1 MKSRIIYAAVL
12 IPIVYL
18 MLWAPV
24 AHHLLFALGVSLVG
38 SIALLEFYGM
48 HRTMRPYV
56 PAGLLPVMITPLL
69 AWKAFEPAIFGTL
82 VVVVPLILIFA
93 SLSVERSDPSAS
105 IMVTLAGVA
114 YIAPAMGLLVALRAY
129 PHGFG
134 LVLLMLAG
142 VWANDSGAY
151 FVGRL
156 IGRTKLAPR
165 ISPNKTVEGFV
176 GGFVVGTAV
185 VWYGHHLLGKV
196 EGHFVVS
203 GYDALI
209 IGMAVALA
217 TPVGD
222 LFESMLKRAA
232 GVKDSGT
239 LLGEHGGMLDRIDS
253 ILLAGPVMFLACYLQ
268 GVI

>member
-1 MKSRIIYAAVL
+1 MKSRITYAAIL

-18 MLWAPV
+18 LLWAPFADNV
-24 AHHLLFALGVSLVG
+24 LFALGVSVVG
-38 SIALLEFYGM
+38 SIALLEFYAM
-48 HRTMRPYV
+48 HRPMRPYV
-56 PAGLLPVMITPLL
+56 PAGLLPVIITPLL
-69 AWKAFEPAIFGTL
+69 AWKAHEQAIFGAL
-82 VVVVPLILIFA
+82 VIVVPLILIFA
-93 SLSVERSDPSAS
+93 SLSVERAQPSSS

-114 YIAPAMGLLVALRAY
+114 YIAPAMGLLVALRGT

-134 LVLLMLAG
+134 LVLLMLFG

-151 FVGRL
+151 FVGRFM
-156 IGRTKLAPR
+156 GRTKLAPR

-176 GGFVVGTAV
+176 GGFIVGTAV

-196 EGHFVVS
+196 EGYFVIN

-239 LLGEHGGMLDRIDS
+239 LLGEHGGMLDRVDS
-253 ILLAGPVMFLACYLQ
+253 ILLAGPVMYVACFLQ